1 MAYFSQKELHKFGF
15 KKLGKN
21 VLLSTKASIYN
32 YELIEIN
39 DNSRIDDFCS
49 VSGNVSIGKYV
60 HLAPYTLIAG
70 GEPGVFIE
78 NHVTCAYGVKVF
90 SQSDDYSGE
99 SLTNSLLP
107 KKYKNE
113 LKKKIIL
120 KKHTII
126 GAGAIIMPGA
136 TLEEGTAIGASSLV
150 LRSTKPWSINYGI
163 PSKHIS
169 SRSREM
175 TKLWAEFE
183 KEHER

>member
-1 MAYFSQKELHKFGF
+1 MAYFSHKELKKLGF

-21 VLLSTKASIYN
+21 VLVSTKASIYN
-32 YELIEIN
+32 YELIEIH
-39 DNSRIDDFCS
+39 DNSRIDDFCLI
-49 VSGNVSIGKYV
+49 SGNVSIGKYV

-70 GEPGVFIE
+70 GEPGVFLE

-113 LKKKIIL
+113 IKRKIIL
-120 KKHTII
+120 KQHTII
-126 GAGAIIMPGA
+126 GAGSIIMPGA
-136 TLEEGTAIGASSLV
+136 ILEEGTAIGASSLV

-163 PSKHIS
+163 PSKYVS
-169 SRSREM
+169 DRSNEI
-175 TKLWAEFE
+175 TKLWSEFE
-183 KEHER
+183 KEYEK